1 MKILSLFFLFVC
13 LSHAEKVSLFDG
25 KTLAGW
31 DVRKGE
37 EQWWTTRD
45 GMIIGGSMKK
55 KVPHNTFLATD
66 KSYENFELEFDTPI
80 IPK

>member
-1 MKILSLFFLFVC
+1 MKILTIFFLASLLC
-13 LSHAEKVSLFDG
+13 PAKERSLFDG
-25 KTLAGW
+25 KTLTGW

-55 KVPHNTFLATD
+55 KVPHNTFLSTK
-66 KSYENFELEFDTPI
+66 KSYENFELEFDI
-80 IPK
+80 KLAK